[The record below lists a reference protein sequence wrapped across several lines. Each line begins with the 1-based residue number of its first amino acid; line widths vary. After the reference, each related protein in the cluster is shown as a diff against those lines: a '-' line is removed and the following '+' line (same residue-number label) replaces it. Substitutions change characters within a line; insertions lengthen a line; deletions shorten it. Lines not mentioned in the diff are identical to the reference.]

1 MGSTLQ
7 SDRETLTHSLV
18 DLVERI
24 STQMRSFATE
34 DRIWVELTMP
44 QFKTLSLL
52 AQGPERMGNIAGYLN
67 TSLSSAT
74 SMIDRLVE
82 KNLVERTF
90 SASDRRVVTCQLT
103 TRGIDE
109 MDRFLRLYQLQF
121 TSIADRLTVQELQ
134 LVVEAMEILCA
145 ATQKTGQES

>member
-34 DRIWVELTMP
+34 DRPEMELTMP

-82 KNLVERTF
+82 KNLVERTL

>member
-1 MGSTLQ
+1 MGSMLQ
-7 SDRETLTHSLV
+7 SDRETLTHRLV
-18 DLVERI
+18 DLVELI
-24 STQMRSFATE
+24 SAQMRSFATE
-34 DRIWVELTMP
+34 DWPEKELTVP

-52 AQGPERMGNIAGYLN
+52 AQGPERMGNIAGYLS

-82 KNLVERTF
+82 KNLVERTL

-103 TRGIDE
+103 RRGIEE
-109 MDRFLRLYQLQF
+109 MDRFLRLHQLQF
-121 TSIADRLTVQELQ
+121 TSIAGRLTVQELQ
-134 LVVEAMEILCA
+134 LVVEAMEIICA